1 MNFNNWEFELLPTI
15 FICISFPLFLYFSYW
30 LFISGC
36 IGLYRMIRSKNWKS
50 TVGKI
55 SSAEIKFMNFSS
67 SGESSFKFIIEKE
80 YQYTINQID
89 YISKQNLPS
98 DSLYAKEF
106 KSMDKFPEK
115 YELYT
120 KLIDYQKS
128 IDELKQSLG
137 KTVKVYYNPK
147 NPEKSCLIPGINKEI
162 FIPILMGLLA
172 CLGIT
177 YLTIYLI
184 KPIFQ

>member
-1 MNFNNWEFELLPTI
+1 MNFNNWEFDIVPTI
-15 FICISFPLFLYFSYW
+15 FICIFFPLFLYFSYW

-36 IGLYRMIRSKNWKS
+36 IGLYRMIRSKSWKS

-55 SSAEIKFMNFSS
+55 VGAEIKFMNFSS
-67 SGESSFKFIIEKE
+67 SGDSSFKFIIEKE
-80 YQYTINQID
+80 YQYTIHQKE
-89 YISKQNLPS
+89 YISKQNLAS

-120 KLIDYQKS
+120 SLIDYKRS
-128 IDELKQSLG
+128 SDELKRSLG
-137 KTVKVYYNPK
+137 TSVKVFYDDR

-172 CLGIT
+172 CCGIT
-177 YLTIYLI
+177 YLTFHFL
-184 KPIFQ
+184 KPLFQ